1 MFTSKTGVIFLDVG
15 LPPSILLSVRLKE
28 QGCVSV
34 LMALGQL
41 CDWWQSSV
49 PDGRGSALSFPP
61 SQGVCSYVWSL

>member
-34 LMALGQL
+34 LMAMGQL

-49 PDGRGSALSFPP
+49 PDGGQGFCSEFSSKSGSL
-61 SQGVCSYVWSL
+61 